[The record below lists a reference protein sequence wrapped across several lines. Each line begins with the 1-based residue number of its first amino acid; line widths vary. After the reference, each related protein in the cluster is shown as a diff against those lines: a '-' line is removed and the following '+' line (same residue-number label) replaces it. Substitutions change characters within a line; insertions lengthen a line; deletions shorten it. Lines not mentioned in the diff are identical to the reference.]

1 MWNYPRCIHVH
12 VPKTAGNSVSV
23 ALRAAWRGTSLIE
36 RLALRVRLGGKRP
49 FSRVRGTHKHSKAR
63 DIRLAIGQRSWDEHF
78 SFAFVRN
85 PWDLM
90 VSSYSWWVN
99 RADRFEEAR
108 QAALEIKALGSFP
121 RFMDSVYGREQINE
135 QRGNLRDWICEDDGR
150 ILVDVVGRF
159 ERLEEDWTLIRAQ
172 LGIDVTLPHRNRGNR
187 GEYRGYYDST
197 SRDIVAQRF
206 AWAIDRFE
214 YSF

>member
-1 MWNYPRCIHVH
+1 MWNYSKCIHVH
-12 VPKTAGNSVSV
+12 VPKTGGNSVSA
-23 ALRAAWRGTSLIE
+23 ALQAAWRAKPRIE
-36 RLALRVRLGGKRP
+36 RLTLRLRHGGKQG
-49 FSRVRGTHKHSKAR
+49 FSKGRGIRKHAKAR
-63 DIRLAIGQRSWDEHF
+63 DIRLVIGQRSWDEHF

-90 VSSYSWWVN
+90 VSSYSWWVS
-99 RADRFEEAR
+99 RAERFEEAR
-108 QAALEIKALGSFP
+108 QAALEIKALGSFS

-135 QRGNLRDWICEDDGR
+135 QRGNLSDWICEDDGR

-159 ERLEEDWTLIRAQ
+159 ERLEEDWTYIAHR
-172 LGIDVTLPHRNRGNR
+172 LGIDAQLPHRNRGNR
-187 GEYRGYYDST
+187 GEYRAYYDGT